1 MRRHG
6 VTNKKEKTKIIES
19 DFKWLCDT
27 VTYSSHIVKVKT
39 WHWGFW
45 LTVREWSGQDTQFLR
60 CSKNKSKNNIQSIH
74 TKCEIDKVLRK
85 CSKASAIR
93 CYWAHQD
100 CWEPW
105 PPTPGAGIWTQ
116 RKSIRNSWRKF
127 EVDFRQGYTR
137 IYSLSCWEIYLSATV
152 KRSMVVRKLCCSID
166 YL

>member
-1 MRRHG
+1 MLWPTRRQRHWERFI
-6 VTNKKEKTKIIES
+6 VTMWHSYLFLTYCES
-19 DFKWLCDT
+19 QIMTLRILRASQR
-27 VTYSSHIVKVKT
+27 VTWTAHAILAM
-39 WHWGFW
+39 F
-45 LTVREWSGQDTQFLR
+45 
-60 CSKNKSKNNIQSIH
+60 KNKSKNNIQSIH

-127 EVDFRQGYTR
+127 EVDFRQGYT
-137 IYSLSCWEIYLSATV
+137 YNSNSLRCWEIYLSATV